1 MFMGIDPA
9 GYLGHEILC
18 QYSFEVNTALVI
30 LFDQHAIKE
39 AFSIV
44 IYYET
49 NIKCLHFKI

>member
-30 LFDQHAIKE
+30 VFDQHAIKE